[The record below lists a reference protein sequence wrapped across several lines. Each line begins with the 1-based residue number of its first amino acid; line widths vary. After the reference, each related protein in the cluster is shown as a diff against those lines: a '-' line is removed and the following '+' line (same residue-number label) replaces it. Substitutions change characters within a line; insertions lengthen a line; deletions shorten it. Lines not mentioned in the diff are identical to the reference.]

1 LLTKPARPAAP
12 ARGKAD
18 FTVAAVRAPGG
29 PRCLPPV
36 RSASPYSQPH
46 RTSRRRQ
53 PRRSGMPDERSPA
66 LHSAPIIR
74 ARSL

>member
-1 LLTKPARPAAP
+1 LTKPARPAAP

-36 RSASPYSQPH
+36 RSASPYS
-46 RTSRRRQ
+46 
-53 PRRSGMPDERSPA
+53 
-66 LHSAPIIR
+66 
-74 ARSL
+74 